1 MGVLERNPLF
11 FHMSLLVNEDKL
23 GEQIIRAGNIW
34 LTRVIDEV
42 VKPLLLGKKIWV
54 RVNKT
59 LELEIEVHEREL

>member
-1 MGVLERNPLF
+1 M
-11 FHMSLLVNEDKL
+11 NEDKL